1 MNPDEAKLVALRIL
15 QENLPSSVSVDEN
28 ALTKASFDG
37 LKVAFTPSAV
47 ITPKE
52 VTQIGK
58 VLELANEFKIP
69 VTTKGAGSSLTGG
82 ATPLRGGWV
91 LDLSNLSSIDV
102 DADNMLVRCGP
113 GAVIADI
120 QQKVAEYGLFYPPDP
135 SSKDFCTIGGNIAC
149 NAGGLRCVKYGVTR
163 DYVLSLSGFLP
174 TGEYV
179 QWGRETRKFATGYNI
194 RDLWI
199 GSEGTLGVV
208 SEAVLRLI
216 GKPDSR
222 KTFLAA
228 FETDRKALRAPI
240 ELSRLGIRPSILE
253 FLDQW
258 TVNSVQSFT
267 GKEVFPG
274 ISPHPVL
281 LVELDGDPD
290 LIEKE
295 SVLLENWL
303 KETAICSK
311 TAGSVDEAEEL
322 WEVRRKG
329 SPAMKKMANTKLNE
343 DVVVPLGKQ
352 INLVE
357 CVNNL
362 REEFN
367 LKIGVFGHCGD
378 GNLHVNFMYDSDDSG
393 ETSRAVEALKLLMSK
408 VNELGGAIS
417 GEHGIG
423 LAKTPFIQ
431 MQFNTAEWRT
441 MTSIKKTLDPNGILN
456 PGKIFDIFNPW
467 DQKKVKSILPWEHSH
482 DEPKPVE
489 T

>member
-1 MNPDEAKLVALRIL
+1 M
-15 QENLPSSVSVDEN
+15 
-28 ALTKASFDG
+28 
-37 LKVAFTPSAV
+37 
-47 ITPKE
+47 
-52 VTQIGK
+52 
-58 VLELANEFKIP
+58 
-69 VTTKGAGSSLTGG
+69 
-82 ATPLRGGWV
+82 
-91 LDLSNLSSIDV
+91 
-102 DADNMLVRCGP
+102 
-113 GAVIADI
+113 
-120 QQKVAEYGLFYPPDP
+120 
-135 SSKDFCTIGGNIAC
+135 
-149 NAGGLRCVKYGVTR
+149 
-163 DYVLSLSGFLP
+163 
-174 TGEYV
+174 
-179 QWGRETRKFATGYNI
+179 
-194 RDLWI
+194 
-199 GSEGTLGVV
+199 
-208 SEAVLRLI
+208 
-216 GKPDSR
+216 
-222 KTFLAA
+222 
-228 FETDRKALRAPI
+228 RAPI

-378 GNLHVNFMYDSDDSG
+378 GNLHVNFMYDSDDQGRNLASG
-393 ETSRAVEALKLLMSK
+393 RS
-408 VNELGGAIS
+408 
-417 GEHGIG
+417 
-423 LAKTPFIQ
+423 P
-431 MQFNTAEWRT
+431 
-441 MTSIKKTLDPNGILN
+441 
-456 PGKIFDIFNPW
+456 
-467 DQKKVKSILPWEHSH
+467 
-482 DEPKPVE
+482 
-489 T
+489 